1 MRRLRKQPCVNL
13 SPIYFLVEGRK
24 RAYKCDCG
32 AREFEIGEAHASG
45 YTTLTCSY
53 RKRHVVI
60 SGFTVGEIDYEQET
74 VWLGKPIRGVQL
86 PFNFSEWITIGKP
99 KKQQSR
105 WRTA

>member
-1 MRRLRKQPCVNL
+1 MRRLRRKPCQNL

-24 RAYKCDCG
+24 RAYRCDCG
-32 AREFEIGEAHASG
+32 AREFEIGADLKG
-45 YTTLTCSY
+45 TTALVCSY
-53 RKRHVVI
+53 RKKHYVPT
-60 SGFTVGEIDYEQET
+60 GFSVGEIDYEAET